1 MGRVATAAQGGKA
14 NCILCEKSTLRE
26 SQLHLRENQLWRYS
40 EQCESTLITNAL
52 PPNGED
58 EKKQERDFYQA
69 EQDGKKD
76 KAVEKAEGDNQK
88 ENLKLTC
95 IITCSKHVLSEVIK
109 RKIPALKRVNR
120 IP

>member
-1 MGRVATAAQGGKA
+1 MERVRVSPDNTVGKGQLSDLWTAAQGGKA
-14 NCILCEKSTLRE
+14 NYILCGKSTLRE

-40 EQCESTLITNAL
+40 EQCEFTPITNSL

-58 EKKQERDFYQA
+58 QKKQEIDFYQA

-88 ENLKLTC
+88 ENLKLTR
-95 IITCSKHVLSEVIK
+95 ITCITCNF
-109 RKIPALKRVNR
+109 P
-120 IP
+120 P